1 MNVNVKTTQV
11 TIRKIG
17 NSEGVII
24 PKEVL
29 LGLGLKAGDEL
40 TLEVPAGGI
49 FLKKREEEFAQ
60 QLALAEKFMS
70 RYETALKKLAE

>member
-1 MNVNVKTTQV
+1 MNV

-29 LGLGLKAGDEL
+29 DRLGLKAGDEL
-40 TLEVPAGGI
+40 SLQEVNNGMQLVVQQADLTEQVKAARVGMEKYRVA
-49 FLKKREEEFAQ
+49 LRE
-60 QLALAEKFMS
+60 LAK
-70 RYETALKKLAE
+70 

>member
-1 MNVNVKTTQV
+1 MNV

-29 LGLGLKAGDEL
+29 DRLGLKTGDEL
-40 TLEVPAGGI
+40 SLQEVDNGMQ
-49 FLKKREEEFAQ
+49 LVVQ
-60 QLALAEKFMS
+60 QADLAEQVRAARAGMEKY
-70 RYETALKKLAE
+70 RVALRELAK

>member
-1 MNVNVKTTQV
+1 MNV

-29 LGLGLKAGDEL
+29 DRLGLKAGDEL
-40 TLEVPAGGI
+40 SLQEVDNGMQLVVQQADLTEQIKAARVGMEKYRVA
-49 FLKKREEEFAQ
+49 LRE
-60 QLALAEKFMS
+60 LAK
-70 RYETALKKLAE
+70 

>member
-1 MNVNVKTTQV
+1 MNV

-29 LGLGLKAGDEL
+29 DRLGLKAGDEL
-40 TLEVPAGGI
+40 SLHEVDNGMQLVVQQADLTEQVKAARAGMEKYRVA
-49 FLKKREEEFAQ
+49 LRE
-60 QLALAEKFMS
+60 LAK
-70 RYETALKKLAE
+70 

>member
-1 MNVNVKTTQV
+1 MYV

-29 LGLGLKAGDEL
+29 DRLGLKTGD
-40 TLEVPAGGI
+40 
-49 FLKKREEEFAQ
+49 
-60 QLALAEKFMS
+60 QLDLNEGNGQIQLIPQNADLAEQLKAARLGMEKY
-70 RYETALKKLAE
+70 RVALRELAK

>member
-1 MNVNVKTTQV
+1 MNV

-29 LGLGLKAGDEL
+29 DRLGLKAGDEL
-40 TLEVPAGGI
+40 SLQEVDNGMQLVVQQADLTEQVKAARVGMEKYRVA
-49 FLKKREEEFAQ
+49 LRE
-60 QLALAEKFMS
+60 LAK
-70 RYETALKKLAE
+70 

>member
-1 MNVNVKTTQV
+1 MYV

-29 LGLGLKAGDEL
+29 DRLGLKTGDQLDLNEGNGQIQLIPQNADLVEQLKAARLGMEKYRVALREL
-40 TLEVPAGGI
+40 A
-49 FLKKREEEFAQ
+49 K
-60 QLALAEKFMS
+60 
-70 RYETALKKLAE
+70 